1 MDEHWIYYAELMNP
15 AIDKTTSK
23 EKFSLVGL
31 DDSFPKNLS
40 DHGGNLYL
48 CKLYIII
55 WSRVGVPNPWSMAC

>member
-1 MDEHWIYYAELMNP
+1 MNP

-31 DDSFPKNLS
+31 DDSFPKNLR

-48 CKLYIII
+48 CKL
-55 WSRVGVPNPWSMAC
+55 